1 MAPHP
6 PSLPHICSHEFAGTI
21 ISTPPNSSFKPGDR
35 IGVPGR
41 GFHPCGTCF
50 ECLHDGWPD
59 SDPAGFSVYCPHAKN
74 HGINAP
80 GGFRE
85 FAVVDSRQ
93 VARIPEGLSAVEV
106 APLMCAGL
114 TVYAA
119 LKRCALKPGQRVGIM
134 GCGGGL
140 GHLGLQFATKM
151 GFKVLGMDAADGP
164 LNLARGLETGARI
177 VDVRTETAEEIVKQ
191 IGEEDGKREK
201 GEMGNDAVII
211 LPESQRAFDYGMG
224 LLRNHGK
231 CVVVSFPNAG
241 FHVDAGALVFRDISV
256 AGSLIGSN
264 KTLKEMLEFAAKH
277 QVKAVLKR
285 FPLSQLNELVEEY
298 NKGAGGKL
306 VIDMSM
312 EDGGS

>member
-1 MAPHP
+1 
-6 PSLPHICSHEFAGTI
+6 
-21 ISTPPNSSFKPGDR
+21 
-35 IGVPGR
+35 
-41 GFHPCGTCF
+41 
-50 ECLHDGWPD
+50 
-59 SDPAGFSVYCPHAKN
+59 
-74 HGINAP
+74 
-80 GGFRE
+80 
-85 FAVVDSRQ
+85 
-93 VARIPEGLSAVEV
+93 
-106 APLMCAGL
+106 
-114 TVYAA
+114 
-119 LKRCALKPGQRVGIM
+119 M
-134 GCGGGL
+134 GY
-140 GHLGLQFATKM
+140 
-151 GFKVLGMDAADGP
+151 KVLGMDAADGP
-164 LNLARGLETGARI
+164 LNLARELETGARI
-177 VDVRTETAEEIVKQ
+177 VDVRTETAEEMVKQ
-191 IGEEDGKREK
+191 IGEENGKREK
-201 GEMGNDAVII
+201 GEMGIDAVII

-256 AGSLIGSN
+256 VGSLIGSN